1 LCGRRRSREAF
12 GMAGGCEGTRWYA
25 EGVLGSALC
34 PELNSPP
41 HGPPVMGFP
50 PEDGGETRSETE
62 RRRAEEARQYLAVMY
77 RWGADVA
84 ARRAHRAASGLQDV
98 TRVDEA
104 ADMGGGDGR
113 LGAEFG
119 ALAGQ
124 LAGRDMPE
132 AGWCAVLL
140 ALSGAGMTQVSDVVQ
155 MWPLADAVMRSIGLG
170 RGPRVDVRTAVERIM
185 VERTDGQEYQR
196 RKRAEAHK
204 RERLSRIAVGRPAP

>member
-1 LCGRRRSREAF
+1 
-12 GMAGGCEGTRWYA
+12 MAGGCEGTRWYA

-50 PEDGGETRSETE
+50 PEDGGETRSEAE

-113 LGAEFG
+113 LGAHDLPLG
-119 ALAGQ
+119 VRGDAGNHP
-124 LAGRDMPE
+124 GFP
-132 AGWCAVLL
+132 G
-140 ALSGAGMTQVSDVVQ
+140 
-155 MWPLADAVMRSIGLG
+155 GLW
-170 RGPRVDVRTAVERIM
+170 V
-185 VERTDGQEYQR
+185 
-196 RKRAEAHK
+196 
-204 RERLSRIAVGRPAP
+204 